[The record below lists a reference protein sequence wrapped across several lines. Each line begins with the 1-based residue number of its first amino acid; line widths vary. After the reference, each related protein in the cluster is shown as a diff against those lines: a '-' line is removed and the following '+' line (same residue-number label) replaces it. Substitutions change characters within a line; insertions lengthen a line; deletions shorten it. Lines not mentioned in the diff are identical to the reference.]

1 LIITAS
7 NYHIE
12 MANLQDFPN
21 EVLLNIIKFMN
32 LADIF
37 SLRKSNIN
45 RRIQST
51 TLHFC
56 VKQFG
61 IHVFDN
67 NTRDI
72 RTLLKAGSKNLSI
85 DTNGEL
91 TNMRVRR
98 NTKLKKLTMNLCL
111 KA

>member
-1 LIITAS
+1 
-7 NYHIE
+7 

-32 LADIF
+32 L

-98 NTKLKKLTMNLCL
+98 NTQLKKLTMNLCL